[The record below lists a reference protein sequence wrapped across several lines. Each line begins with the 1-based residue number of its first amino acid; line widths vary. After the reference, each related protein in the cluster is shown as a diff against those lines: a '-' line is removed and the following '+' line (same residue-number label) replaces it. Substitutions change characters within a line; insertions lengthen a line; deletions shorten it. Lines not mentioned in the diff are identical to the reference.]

1 MRSIPLLEFHLLKI
15 LISLNV
21 ITAIGPVHEE
31 ILQWWSKVSVQKP
44 IQCKMNS
51 IYTLPFHQS
60 SSVKNIINDLSSVPI
75 VRSHPCLETDQKYLD
90 YVFKGSIKNGHFE
103 GPGKLKIFE
112 HWWDIDT
119 IDEKAKETCIS
130 TIGNQRNM
138 EIVGN
143 FKNGTLHGV
152 AKIVLQD
159 NSTTISNYVNGEAH
173 GAERMWDPRKKL
185 FSYSYRIKSQ
195 KKSKCWKAD
204 ETYLYVTDYCSFV
217 QEDDDFSSIILIPFN
232 SDEEILVGTFNTL
245 RLIGGTAEGVIE
257 ELHSANI
264 EITSSDKDCFM
275 MLKWHLENK
284 KDYKLF
290 LNQGGKHKKVP
301 LLKYKTQPMCSLEN
315 SLKSSNSETLPEKQF
330 VLWEDYLNSGS
341 KSNGFE
347 VLDLVKPEET
357 KMEEN
362 KVQQNFLGNDVK
374 IFTSN
379 HLIYVNFSH
388 WNGEIV
394 PWIGQKMS
402 LDTNG
407 QLHGICTF
415 SLERKY
421 MNNTGKHNFLNWSLK
436 YFHGKFV
443 HGKLQGMVQLET
455 WHGAIIFATFKDN
468 ELHGPAFSFG
478 IYPIYDM
485 AVSNFFF

>member
-1 MRSIPLLEFHLLKI
+1 MRSIPFLEFHLLKI

-51 IYTLPFHQS
+51 IYTLSFHQS

-90 YVFKGSIKNGHFE
+90 YVFKGSIKSGHFE

-112 HWWDIDT
+112 HWDIDT

-130 TIGNQRNM
+130 TIGNQRQM

-143 FKNGTLHGV
+143 FKNGTLYGV

-173 GAERMWDPRKKL
+173 GAERMWDPSKKL

-195 KKSKCWKAD
+195 KISKCWKAD
-204 ETYLYVTDYCSFV
+204 ETYLYVTDYCSFI
-217 QEDDDFSSIILIPFN
+217 QEDDDFSSIVLIPFDV
-232 SDEEILVGTFNTL
+232 DEEILVGTFNAL

-301 LLKYKTQPMCSLEN
+301 LLKYKNQPMCSLC
-315 SLKSSNSETLPEKQF
+315 LL
-330 VLWEDYLNSGS
+330 Y
-341 KSNGFE
+341 
-347 VLDLVKPEET
+347 
-357 KMEEN
+357 
-362 KVQQNFLGNDVK
+362 
-374 IFTSN
+374 TSP
-379 HLIYVNFSH
+379 S
-388 WNGEIV
+388 
-394 PWIGQKMS
+394 PR
-402 LDTNG
+402 D
-407 QLHGICTF
+407 
-415 SLERKY
+415 
-421 MNNTGKHNFLNWSLK
+421 
-436 YFHGKFV
+436 
-443 HGKLQGMVQLET
+443 
-455 WHGAIIFATFKDN
+455 
-468 ELHGPAFSFG
+468 
-478 IYPIYDM
+478 
-485 AVSNFFF
+485 